1 MRRIV
6 IAGIAA
12 IIVVAIAVIAVL
24 QYYALSNLQEIQFS
38 PRSLGN
44 FDFDRYTMDIQIDAC
59 NPTDFPTGFDEMR
72 FQLDNRST
80 EFATMTLRGNTLM
93 PGEPVI
99 LHGQLRI
106 KSESVE
112 HFWWK
117 IYNIFTSFNPDNLSL
132 KVTLETR
139 ILGFIPVSV
148 ERDFNYDEFVALLV
162 APQSTQFSCR

>member
-24 QYYALSNLQEIQFS
+24 QYYALSNLQQIQFS

-44 FDFDRYTMDIQIDAC
+44 FDFEAYTLDMQIDAC
-59 NPTDFPTGFDEMR
+59 NPTEFPTGFDQIR
-72 FQLDNRST
+72 FQLDNRSK
-80 EFATMTLRGNTLM
+80 EFASLTLQGDTLM
-93 PGEPVI
+93 PKEAVT
-99 LHGQLRI
+99 LNGQLRI
-106 KSESVE
+106 NAESVE

-117 IYNIFTSFNPDNLSL
+117 VYNIYTSFNPDNLSL

-139 ILGFIPVSV
+139 ILGLIPVSV
-148 ERDFNYDEFVALLV
+148 DRDFNYDEFVALLV
-162 APQSTQFSCR
+162 SPQATQFSCK